1 MEEVVDKI
9 IEEIASLNDLA
20 QSEGG
25 LADLLPLKAVYFGD
39 PGVIPA
45 SLYPC
50 ITVGPQTDAPNGG
63 STGYDT
69 RDLRIE
75 LQVLIDARQYF
86 DSDADEALGDRM
98 LVQATFA
105 VTRWFQRRSKRTLDG
120 TVQNLTV
127 GDTDY
132 RAQMRGNVVSKSSR
146 TTLTV
151 RKTYARVLD

>member
-1 MEEVVDKI
+1 MEEVVDRL
-9 IEEIASLNDLA
+9 IEEVSALNDIPSA
-20 QSEGG
+20 QGG

-50 ITVGPQTDAPNGG
+50 VTIGPQMDAPTGG

-86 DSDADEALGDRM
+86 DSNADEALGDRM

-105 VTRWFQRRSKRTLDG
+105 LTRWFQRRTKRTLDG
-120 TVQNLTV
+120 TVQNLAV

-132 RAQMRGNVVSKSSR
+132 RVQERGNVVSKSSR
-146 TTLTV
+146 TLLIA